1 MYANFDR
8 DGRAE
13 YRDNQSV
20 GELRLVLQDVG
31 LRSVRSSAP
40 QDYWPVYRQSI
51 DEDGFYCVPIRDE
64 DLRNASC
71 TKEERVVSGVFRTRE
86 VGGEN
91 L

>member
-64 DLRNASC
+64 DLRNASR
-71 TKEERVVSGVFRTRE
+71 TEEECVISGMFGEGKISR
-86 VGGEN
+86 EN